1 MRVLLL
7 IAASVCLISVGGK
20 KELAVA
26 DLQAW
31 QALYDATGGND
42 TWTRCAKYRD
52 NPCKCPRVEC
62 PYTHIE
68 TIDLGDSGLQGERG
82 WEGRSTQ
89 KHIEFLQQVSPPP
102 PPPSAQP
109 AIICCLPLQT
119 TS

>member
-68 TIDLGDSGLQGERG
+68 TIDLGDSGLQGAGPVRIRG
-82 WEGRSTQ
+82 RC
-89 KHIEFLQQVSPPP
+89 
-102 PPPSAQP
+102 A
-109 AIICCLPLQT
+109 
-119 TS
+119 